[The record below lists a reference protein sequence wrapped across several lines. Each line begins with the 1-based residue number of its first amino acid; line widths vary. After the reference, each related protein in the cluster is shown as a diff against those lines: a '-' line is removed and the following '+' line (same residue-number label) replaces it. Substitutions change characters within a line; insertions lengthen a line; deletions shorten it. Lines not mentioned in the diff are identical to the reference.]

1 MKVKQFLTDHKDKI
15 IIALGVAAAG
25 ALTYWLVKKFKGS
38 DTTPNPTPIPFAQ
51 QPVSQG
57 SISSDN
63 SEKAS
68 QNDGPIVETYDSKFA
83 RVINEVRLILGLHS
97 QDITP

>member
-1 MKVKQFLTDHKDKI
+1 M
-15 IIALGVAAAG
+15 
-25 ALTYWLVKKFKGS
+25 
-38 DTTPNPTPIPFAQ
+38 
-51 QPVSQG
+51 SQG